1 MQQRVVFLKNRE
13 IPRAE
18 GGINE
23 GRKAVGCCLR
33 PRSVQKANQPQ
44 GQFLAYGKLHGVGK
58 DIRIRNVGYLVERLV
73 FSTHLYCNLTIYLE
87 ISLTLSVLNGV
98 AGGQLID
105 NETFTKGTYLMLCSE
120 CIECVGIMEVHFVGL
135 LHLGHRLIVCI

>member
-1 MQQRVVFLKNRE
+1 MVFSFCFISFVAIVAHFPAKLGNTAETRIQRRVVFLKNRE

-18 GGINE
+18 GGINVE
-23 GRKAVGCCLR
+23 RKAVGCCLR

-44 GQFLAYGKLHGVGK
+44 GQFLAYGK
-58 DIRIRNVGYLVERLV
+58 R
-73 FSTHLYCNLTIYLE
+73 NLTIYLE

-105 NETFTKGTYLMLCSE
+105 NETFTKGAYPE
-120 CIECVGIMEVHFVGL
+120 
-135 LHLGHRLIVCI
+135 

>member
-1 MQQRVVFLKNRE
+1 MVFLKKRE

-23 GRKAVGCCLR
+23 ERKAVGCCLR

-44 GQFLAYGKLHGVGK
+44 GQFLAYGK
-58 DIRIRNVGYLVERLV
+58 R
-73 FSTHLYCNLTIYLE
+73 NLTIYLE

-105 NETFTKGTYLMLCSE
+105 NETFTKGTFPE
-120 CIECVGIMEVHFVGL
+120 
-135 LHLGHRLIVCI
+135 